1 MVYDVWFM
9 EASKLLNFD
18 LIYFQI
24 YYLISDLRKIYQ
36 WV

>member
-24 YYLISDLRKIYQ
+24 YYLIYQ
-36 WV
+36 I